1 MSAAPILLLNALVAT
16 LVLALAAVGLAIV
29 FGLLGVINLAHG
41 AFIALGAYTAW
52 FGAQAG
58 HFWLGFLAAPVV
70 VGAVGYALEITV
82 VRRLY
87 GRPLDTILATWGI
100 ALVVQETLKIAFGVT
115 TKRVPLPV
123 TGGVDLGVVVYPTY
137 RLLLVVMATV
147 VLGTVLAVLVYT
159 DFGVRL
165 RAAVQD
171 AETASLL
178 GLDRR
183 RLYSLGFASGA
194 ALAGLAGA
202 ALAPIATVAPEMGV
216 EYLVESFFAVIV
228 GGTAG
233 GVVLGSAVVAG
244 TASLLEF
251 SLPPVLAQTLVFV
264 AAVLVV
270 AVRPE
275 GIVRR

>member
-1 MSAAPILLLNALVAT
+1 VMA
-16 LVLALAAVGLAIV
+16 AAV
-29 FGLLGVINLAHG
+29 LGI
-41 AFIALGAYTAW
+41 
-52 FGAQAG
+52 
-58 HFWLGFLAAPVV
+58 
-70 VGAVGYALEITV
+70 
-82 VRRLY
+82 
-87 GRPLDTILATWGI
+87 
-100 ALVVQETLKIAFGVT
+100 
-115 TKRVPLPV
+115 
-123 TGGVDLGVVVYPTY
+123 
-137 RLLLVVMATV
+137 
-147 VLGTVLAVLVYT
+147 VLAVLVYT

-244 TASLLEF
+244 TPSILEF
-251 SLPPVLAQTLVFV
+251 SLSPVLAQTLVFV
-264 AAVLVV
+264 VAVLVV